1 MPSIATGIGVLSASV
16 GHALDLMA
24 QGGQG
29 HTDELFQT
37 HIGGSAVLEGVM
49 MRGRN
54 GWAVSVREESGG
66 IYVEERHLPG
76 PEERPAWQKLPI
88 VRGCVSFVESMRISY
103 QALSIAVDHVYEDA
117 PAEPGKAARPHEDNP
132 ADPEG
137 PERPHEE
144 APISPGCTERS
155 GAAVP
160 KGAVPAAR
168 EDEPAG
174 NGASSSSSAAP
185 ASETAGM
192 FISVCMGLLLGI
204 GLFVALPVAITNL
217 LMGDLQAH
225 NSLAWNLVEAA
236 LRLVALVIYIWC
248 IGRMPDMARVF
259 AYHGAEHQAIHCY
272 EHGLD
277 LTPQNCMRFSRL
289 HVRCGTAFLVMTVII
304 AIVVNAVAPVGAF
317 ADALGATGFVR
328 GAIVFASRLV
338 LLPVVMGISYEVT
351 VRWAG
356 KRPDNPLVR
365 VVLWPGLQ
373 MQRLTTRVPDRG
385 MLECAITSLVRV
397 RAQEVRAERAKR
409 EAAQSA

>member
-1 MPSIATGIGVLSASV
+1 MPSIATVIGVLSASV

-66 IYVEERHLPG
+66 IYVEERPLPG

-117 PAEPGKAARPHEDNP
+117 PAEPGKAARPHE
-132 ADPEG
+132 
-137 PERPHEE
+137 E

-160 KGAVPAAR
+160 KDAVPAAR
-168 EDEPAG
+168 EEEPAG
-174 NGASSSSSAAP
+174 KGASPSSSAAP

-192 FISVCMGLLLGI
+192 FISICMGLLLGI
-204 GLFVALPVAITNL
+204 GLFVALPVAVTNL

-289 HVRCGTAFLVMTVII
+289 HVRCGTAFLVMTAII

-397 RAQEVRAERAKR
+397 RAQEVRVERAKL

>member
-1 MPSIATGIGVLSASV
+1 
-16 GHALDLMA
+16 
-24 QGGQG
+24 
-29 HTDELFQT
+29 
-37 HIGGSAVLEGVM
+37 M
-49 MRGRN
+49 ML
-54 GWAVSVREESGG
+54 
-66 IYVEERHLPG
+66 LP
-76 PEERPAWQKLPI
+76 
-88 VRGCVSFVESMRISY
+88 
-103 QALSIAVDHVYEDA
+103 
-117 PAEPGKAARPHEDNP
+117 N
-132 ADPEG
+132 
-137 PERPHEE
+137 PHEE

-160 KGAVPAAR
+160 KDAVPAAR
-168 EDEPAG
+168 EEEPAG
-174 NGASSSSSAAP
+174 KGASSSSSAAP

-204 GLFVALPVAITNL
+204 GLFVALPVAVTNL

-397 RAQEVRAERAKR
+397 RAQEVRAERAKL

>member
-16 GHALDLMA
+16 GHALESMA

-66 IYVEERHLPG
+66 IYVEERPLPG

-88 VRGCVSFVESMRISY
+88 VRGCMSFVESMRISY

-117 PAEPGKAARPHEDNP
+117 SAEPGKAARPHEDNP

-160 KGAVPAAR
+160 KDAVPAAR
-168 EDEPAG
+168 EEPAG
-174 NGASSSSSAAP
+174 KGASPSSSAAP

-204 GLFVALPVAITNL
+204 GLFVALPVAVTNL

-225 NSLAWNLVEAA
+225 NSLAWNLAEAA

-409 EAAQSA
+409 KAAQSA

>member
-16 GHALDLMA
+16 GHALESMA

-66 IYVEERHLPG
+66 IYVEERPLPG

-88 VRGCVSFVESMRISY
+88 VRGCMSFVESMRISY

-117 PAEPGKAARPHEDNP
+117 SAEPGKAARPHEDNP

-160 KGAVPAAR
+160 KDAVPAAR
-168 EDEPAG
+168 EEPAG
-174 NGASSSSSAAP
+174 KGASPSSSAAP

-204 GLFVALPVAITNL
+204 GLFVALPVAVTNL

-225 NSLAWNLVEAA
+225 NSLAWNLVEAT

-409 EAAQSA
+409 KVAQSA

>member
-16 GHALDLMA
+16 GHALESMA

-66 IYVEERHLPG
+66 IYVEERPLPG

-88 VRGCVSFVESMRISY
+88 VRGCMSFVESMRISY

-160 KGAVPAAR
+160 KDAVPAAR
-168 EDEPAG
+168 EEPAG
-174 NGASSSSSAAP
+174 KGASPSSSAAP

-204 GLFVALPVAITNL
+204 GLFVALPVAVTNL

-409 EAAQSA
+409 KAAQSA

>member
-1 MPSIATGIGVLSASV
+1 MAS
-16 GHALDLMA
+16 
-24 QGGQG
+24 
-29 HTDELFQT
+29 T
-37 HIGGSAVLEGVM
+37 S
-49 MRGRN
+49 
-54 GWAVSVREESGG
+54 
-66 IYVEERHLPG
+66 
-76 PEERPAWQKLPI
+76 
-88 VRGCVSFVESMRISY
+88 
-103 QALSIAVDHVYEDA
+103 
-117 PAEPGKAARPHEDNP
+117 
-132 ADPEG
+132 
-137 PERPHEE
+137 
-144 APISPGCTERS
+144 RS
-155 GAAVP
+155 
-160 KGAVPAAR
+160 
-168 EDEPAG
+168 
-174 NGASSSSSAAP
+174 AP
-185 ASETAGM
+185 ASETAGI

-204 GLFVALPVAITNL
+204 GLFVALPVAVTNL

-409 EAAQSA
+409 KVAQSA

>member
-1 MPSIATGIGVLSASV
+1 
-16 GHALDLMA
+16 
-24 QGGQG
+24 
-29 HTDELFQT
+29 
-37 HIGGSAVLEGVM
+37 
-49 MRGRN
+49 
-54 GWAVSVREESGG
+54 
-66 IYVEERHLPG
+66 
-76 PEERPAWQKLPI
+76 
-88 VRGCVSFVESMRISY
+88 
-103 QALSIAVDHVYEDA
+103 
-117 PAEPGKAARPHEDNP
+117 
-132 ADPEG
+132 
-137 PERPHEE
+137 
-144 APISPGCTERS
+144 
-155 GAAVP
+155 
-160 KGAVPAAR
+160 
-168 EDEPAG
+168 
-174 NGASSSSSAAP
+174 
-185 ASETAGM
+185 M

-204 GLFVALPVAITNL
+204 GLFVALPVAVTNL

-225 NSLAWNLVEAA
+225 NSLVWNLVEAA

-304 AIVVNAVAPVGAF
+304 AIVANAVAPVGAF

-397 RAQEVRAERAKR
+397 RAGGSRRAG
-409 EAAQSA
+409 EAEGGTECVTCVSYCATGCW